1 MAAAGPKGRDGPS
14 PREFTTVRHFMM
26 ADLGLSG
33 LPLLVYAR
41 IFGFCDAGC
50 GYFESKGGLARFL
63 NVQER
68 SVHRA
73 IRDLL
78 DRGLIEECGVHAPA
92 RGHATKRY
100 RIVRERLPPG
110 ALATPDG
117 SSGFPARKGDEMTG
131 FAENKGDE
139 PSGFAARTPDD
150 MPPNKQKGQQ
160 GLQKIRKGRPMDR
173 AGLITLE
180 QARAA
185 GLSFDEPEPRACPHC
200 GAALD
205 PLGAALAG
213 RVAWVSAAP
222 CPCEGAASERES
234 EARRRAALAAKEE
247 AARREKALSRAG
259 IPRRYWAAEA
269 DRPEFAEYIASF
281 AGNGGAGLYIHGG
294 VGAGKTHAASAM
306 ARLFA
311 EAGYDVAF
319 TTAKGMLERV
329 KATFDEGGTEA
340 AVARYAKCDVLVL
353 DDLGKEDAT
362 EWSVGTVFSVLDA
375 RYEDMRPTIVTSN
388 YAPGALA
395 DRLARRGERVT
406 AEAIASRISQ
416 TCRTVYLGGRDR
428 RRLG

>member
-1 MAAAGPKGRDGPS
+1 
-14 PREFTTVRHFMM
+14 
-26 ADLGLSG
+26 
-33 LPLLVYAR
+33 
-41 IFGFCDAGC
+41 
-50 GYFESKGGLARFL
+50 
-63 NVQER
+63 
-68 SVHRA
+68 
-73 IRDLL
+73 
-78 DRGLIEECGVHAPA
+78 
-92 RGHATKRY
+92 
-100 RIVRERLPPG
+100 
-110 ALATPDG
+110 
-117 SSGFPARKGDEMTG
+117 
-131 FAENKGDE
+131 
-139 PSGFAARTPDD
+139 
-150 MPPNKQKGQQ
+150 
-160 GLQKIRKGRPMDR
+160 MDR

-185 GLSFDEPEPRACPHC
+185 GPSFDEPEPRACPHC
-200 GAALD
+200 GAALE

-222 CPCEGAASERES
+222 CPCEGAVSERE
-234 EARRRAALAAKEE
+234 
-247 AARREKALSRAG
+247 ARREKVLARAG

-311 EAGYDVAF
+311 EAGYEVAF

-416 TCRTVYLGGRDR
+416 TCRPVYLGGRDR
-428 RRLG
+428 RRRG

>member
-1 MAAAGPKGRDGPS
+1 
-14 PREFTTVRHFMM
+14 
-26 ADLGLSG
+26 
-33 LPLLVYAR
+33 
-41 IFGFCDAGC
+41 
-50 GYFESKGGLARFL
+50 
-63 NVQER
+63 
-68 SVHRA
+68 
-73 IRDLL
+73 
-78 DRGLIEECGVHAPA
+78 
-92 RGHATKRY
+92 
-100 RIVRERLPPG
+100 
-110 ALATPDG
+110 
-117 SSGFPARKGDEMTG
+117 
-131 FAENKGDE
+131 
-139 PSGFAARTPDD
+139 
-150 MPPNKQKGQQ
+150 
-160 GLQKIRKGRPMDR
+160 MDR

-222 CPCEGAASERES
+222 CPCEGAASEREA

-311 EAGYDVAF
+311 EAGY
-319 TTAKGMLERV
+319 
-329 KATFDEGGTEA
+329 
-340 AVARYAKCDVLVL
+340 
-353 DDLGKEDAT
+353 
-362 EWSVGTVFSVLDA
+362 
-375 RYEDMRPTIVTSN
+375 EDMRPTIVTSN

-416 TCRTVYLGGRDR
+416 TCRPVYLGGRDR
-428 RRLG
+428 RRRG

>member
-1 MAAAGPKGRDGPS
+1 
-14 PREFTTVRHFMM
+14 
-26 ADLGLSG
+26 
-33 LPLLVYAR
+33 
-41 IFGFCDAGC
+41 
-50 GYFESKGGLARFL
+50 
-63 NVQER
+63 
-68 SVHRA
+68 
-73 IRDLL
+73 
-78 DRGLIEECGVHAPA
+78 
-92 RGHATKRY
+92 
-100 RIVRERLPPG
+100 
-110 ALATPDG
+110 
-117 SSGFPARKGDEMTG
+117 
-131 FAENKGDE
+131 
-139 PSGFAARTPDD
+139 
-150 MPPNKQKGQQ
+150 
-160 GLQKIRKGRPMDR
+160 MDR

-205 PLGAALAG
+205 PL
-213 RVAWVSAAP
+213 
-222 CPCEGAASERES
+222 
-234 EARRRAALAAKEE
+234 
-247 AARREKALSRAG
+247 ARREKALSRAG
-259 IPRRYWAAEA
+259 IPRRYRAAEA

-294 VGAGKTHAASAM
+294 VGAGKTHSASAM

-416 TCRTVYLGGRDR
+416 TCRPVYLGGRDR

>member
-1 MAAAGPKGRDGPS
+1 
-14 PREFTTVRHFMM
+14 
-26 ADLGLSG
+26 
-33 LPLLVYAR
+33 
-41 IFGFCDAGC
+41 
-50 GYFESKGGLARFL
+50 
-63 NVQER
+63 
-68 SVHRA
+68 
-73 IRDLL
+73 
-78 DRGLIEECGVHAPA
+78 
-92 RGHATKRY
+92 
-100 RIVRERLPPG
+100 
-110 ALATPDG
+110 
-117 SSGFPARKGDEMTG
+117 
-131 FAENKGDE
+131 
-139 PSGFAARTPDD
+139 
-150 MPPNKQKGQQ
+150 
-160 GLQKIRKGRPMDR
+160 MDR

-200 GAALD
+200 GAALE

-222 CPCEGAASERES
+222 CPCEGAASEREA

-247 AARREKALSRAG
+247 AARREKALARAG

-281 AGNGGAGLYIHGG
+281 AGNGGAGLYLHGG

-329 KATFDEGGTEA
+329 KATFDEGG
-340 AVARYAKCDVLVL
+340 
-353 DDLGKEDAT
+353 T

-416 TCRTVYLGGRDR
+416 TCRPVCLGGRDR
-428 RRLG
+428 RRRG

>member
-1 MAAAGPKGRDGPS
+1 
-14 PREFTTVRHFMM
+14 
-26 ADLGLSG
+26 
-33 LPLLVYAR
+33 
-41 IFGFCDAGC
+41 
-50 GYFESKGGLARFL
+50 
-63 NVQER
+63 
-68 SVHRA
+68 
-73 IRDLL
+73 
-78 DRGLIEECGVHAPA
+78 
-92 RGHATKRY
+92 
-100 RIVRERLPPG
+100 
-110 ALATPDG
+110 
-117 SSGFPARKGDEMTG
+117 
-131 FAENKGDE
+131 
-139 PSGFAARTPDD
+139 
-150 MPPNKQKGQQ
+150 
-160 GLQKIRKGRPMDR
+160 MDR

-213 RVAWVSAAP
+213 RVAWISAAP
-222 CPCEGAASERES
+222 CPCEGAAREREA
-234 EARRRAALAAKEE
+234 EARRRAA
-247 AARREKALSRAG
+247 
-259 IPRRYWAAEA
+259 
-269 DRPEFAEYIASF
+269 
-281 AGNGGAGLYIHGG
+281 NGGAGLYIHGG
-294 VGAGKTHAASAM
+294 VGAGKTHSASAM

-416 TCRTVYLGGRDR
+416 TCRPVYLGGRDR

>member
-1 MAAAGPKGRDGPS
+1 
-14 PREFTTVRHFMM
+14 
-26 ADLGLSG
+26 
-33 LPLLVYAR
+33 
-41 IFGFCDAGC
+41 
-50 GYFESKGGLARFL
+50 
-63 NVQER
+63 
-68 SVHRA
+68 
-73 IRDLL
+73 
-78 DRGLIEECGVHAPA
+78 
-92 RGHATKRY
+92 
-100 RIVRERLPPG
+100 
-110 ALATPDG
+110 
-117 SSGFPARKGDEMTG
+117 
-131 FAENKGDE
+131 
-139 PSGFAARTPDD
+139 
-150 MPPNKQKGQQ
+150 
-160 GLQKIRKGRPMDR
+160 MDR

-395 DRLARRGERVT
+395 DRLARRRTRPKPRWRSNCGQRSARSSKT
-406 AEAIASRISQ
+406 ARSTPTNTRTGKPRCSGSPHFAINATES
-416 TCRTVYLGGRDR
+416 GRWTR
-428 RRLG
+428 RRAPLGPA

>member
-1 MAAAGPKGRDGPS
+1 
-14 PREFTTVRHFMM
+14 
-26 ADLGLSG
+26 
-33 LPLLVYAR
+33 
-41 IFGFCDAGC
+41 
-50 GYFESKGGLARFL
+50 
-63 NVQER
+63 
-68 SVHRA
+68 
-73 IRDLL
+73 
-78 DRGLIEECGVHAPA
+78 
-92 RGHATKRY
+92 
-100 RIVRERLPPG
+100 
-110 ALATPDG
+110 
-117 SSGFPARKGDEMTG
+117 
-131 FAENKGDE
+131 
-139 PSGFAARTPDD
+139 
-150 MPPNKQKGQQ
+150 
-160 GLQKIRKGRPMDR
+160 MDR

-200 GAALD
+200 GAALE

-213 RVAWVSAAP
+213 RVAWVSSAP
-222 CPCEGAASERES
+222 CPCEGAARERQA

-247 AARREKALSRAG
+247 AARREKALARAG

-319 TTAKGMLERV
+319 TTARGMLERV

-416 TCRTVYLGGRDR
+416 TCRPVYLGGRDR